1 MNVSEMPKGWDQI
14 VEERGGSILQSQIW
28 AEFQSSL
35 GREVVWDQSDD
46 WCWSGVIRRSRGLSY
61 LMVSYGPSVVSS
73 EAGDTALKSITDF
86 ARSSKL
92 DFVRIEPMTQPA
104 AQAIVKSGGR
114 QIKEMQPQHTRI
126 VDLSQS
132 TEDLR
137 HELSSGHRNS
147 INGVAR
153 RGLQI
158 NQSTDYGDFE
168 QFLRMLDDTAKNSK
182 VRFFDQKYYESIWKT
197 LIMSNHASFYIAKT
211 ATEPIAAAIF
221 YDWGHTRYYA
231 HAAAYQ
237 RLNRQLGASAPL
249 VWQAMID
256 AKTAGAK
263 LFDLWGVAPEGAS
276 NHPWAG
282 ITTFKNSFGGEIV
295 SYIGTWDI
303 PINKPKYNLYSLY
316 RKLRGLD

>member
-14 VEERGGSILQSQIW
+14 VEERGGSILQSQVW
-28 AEFQSSL
+28 AQFQSNL
-35 GREVVWDQSDD
+35 GREVVWDQGDG

-61 LMVSYGPSVVSS
+61 LMVSYGPSIVGS
-73 EAGDTALKSITDF
+73 EEGDAALKSITDF

-92 DFVRIEPMTQPA
+92 DFVRIEPMTQPDA
-104 AQAIVKSGGR
+104 RAIKKYGGR

-126 VDLSQS
+126 VDLRQS

-137 HELSSGHRNS
+137 HGLSSGHRNS
-147 INGVAR
+147 INGAER

-158 NQSTDYGDFE
+158 NHSTDDGDFE
-168 QFLRMLDDTAKNSK
+168 QFLSMLDDTAKNSK
-182 VRFFDQKYYESIWKT
+182 VKFFDQKYYESIWKT
-197 LIMSNHASFYIAKT
+197 LIMNNNASFYIAKT
-211 ATEPIAAAIF
+211 ATEPVAAAIF

-237 RLNRQLGASAPL
+237 QLNRQLGASAPL
-249 VWQAMID
+249 VWQAMTD
-256 AKTAGAK
+256 AKNAGAK
-263 LFDLWGVAPEGAS
+263 HFDLWGVAPEGIP

-282 ITTFKNSFGGEIV
+282 ITAFKQSFGGKTL
-295 SYIGTWDI
+295 SYVGTWDI
-303 PINKPKYNLYSLY
+303 PINKPKYDLYSLY